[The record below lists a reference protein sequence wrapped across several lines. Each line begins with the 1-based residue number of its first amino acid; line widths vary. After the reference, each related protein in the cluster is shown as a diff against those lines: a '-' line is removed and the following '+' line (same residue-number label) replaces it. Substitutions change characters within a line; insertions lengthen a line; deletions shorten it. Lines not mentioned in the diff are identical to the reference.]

1 MVEAVQKDL
10 PGQDV
15 ATTRRPRF
23 GPIPF
28 AVALAASSGLLILIA
43 VLAVLAMQWSV
54 SHENTITLLN
64 EKVELIIERI
74 ESGVRGHLDPAR
86 DQAEFVARQIE
97 SGTVKLTDR
106 ARLADLL
113 TGSLAGV
120 PQSAGIVV
128 WNTDLDR
135 FGILRGPDDS
145 LIQIE
150 GDSRDDP
157 EIREAMAKLIQESG
171 PIWGK
176 VVFDNGTT
184 YVNLRRPLRRD
195 GEFIGFLF
203 TAITVPELSQFVTQI
218 GDLFDATAFV
228 LYGRD
233 RVLAHPY
240 LVSAVSE
247 QSEDNPVVALDRVGD
262 LPLQGI
268 WEGRPLHGFE
278 AAAKLNVEVVEY
290 SLGDQRYVAMY
301 KWIYDY
307 GEVPWAVGAWFV
319 ADDLAAEM
327 RRLLRSGL
335 AGLGV
340 VVLAVLAAVWL
351 SRRIARPIRRL
362 ASGATLISELD
373 LSLVEPLPSSRIKEL
388 DDQARAFNAMLA
400 GLRSFETYVP
410 RTLVR
415 QLVHR
420 GANEEVVSAER
431 ELSVMF
437 TDVVGFTSM
446 SEGLPAREVARFL
459 NHHFEM
465 LGSCVEAEGGT
476 VDKFIG
482 DALMAFW
489 GAPEPQSDTAQRA
502 CRAALAM
509 ARAMEV
515 DNDQRRARG
524 EDPIRIRIGLH
535 TGPVV
540 VGNVGWP
547 GRINYTIVGDT
558 VNTCQRL
565 EAMGKEMDQGA
576 DVTILISGA
585 TAEHLD
591 DSFTT
596 ERAGTFRVRGRN
608 EDLEVYR
615 LLG

>member
-1 MVEAVQKDL
+1 MTEAIQKNL
-10 PGQDV
+10 PEGDAV
-15 ATTRRPRF
+15 KTRRRRF
-23 GPIPF
+23 GTIPF

-43 VLAVLAMQWSV
+43 VLAVLAMQWTV
-54 SHENTITLLN
+54 SRKNTFALLN
-64 EKVELIIERI
+64 EKVEFIMERI
-74 ESGVRGHLDPAR
+74 EFGVRDHLDPAR
-86 DQAEFVARQIE
+86 EQTEFIAREIE
-97 SGTVKLTDR
+97 SGAVEMTDR
-106 ARLADLL
+106 SRLADLL

-120 PQSAGIVV
+120 PQVAGIVV
-128 WNTDLDR
+128 WNKNLDKLGVIR
-135 FGILRGPDDS
+135 EPDGS
-145 LIQIE
+145 LGRIE
-150 GDSRDDP
+150 GDSRGNP
-157 EIREAMAKLIQESG
+157 ELMRAMAELTQETG
-171 PIWGK
+171 TIWGE
-176 VVFDNGTT
+176 VVFDKGIT

-195 GEFIGFLF
+195 DELIGFLF
-203 TAITVPELSQFVTQI
+203 TAIAVPELSQLVTRT
-218 GDLFDATAFV
+218 GDLFNATAFV
-228 LYGRD
+228 LHGRD
-233 RVLAHPY
+233 HVLAHPY

-247 QSEDNPVVALDRVGD
+247 QSEDDPLVALNRVGD
-262 LPLQGI
+262 LPLQEL
-268 WEGRPLHGFE
+268 WKGRPVHGFD
-278 AAAKLNVEVVEY
+278 AAAQQDVEVVEL
-290 SLGDQRYVAMY
+290 SLGDQYYVAMY

-307 GEVPWAVGAWFV
+307 GEVPWVVGAWFA
-319 ADDLAAEM
+319 ADDVGAEV

-340 VVLAVLAAVWL
+340 IVLAILAAVWL

-373 LSLVEPLPSSRIKEL
+373 LSHVEALPSSRVKEL
-388 DDQARAFNAMLA
+388 DEQARAFNSMLA

-420 GANEEVVSAER
+420 GSTEEVVSAER

-446 SEGLPAREVARFL
+446 SEGRPARDVAQFL

-465 LGSCVEAEGGT
+465 LGSRVEAEGGT

-502 CRAALAM
+502 CRAALDI
-509 ARAMEV
+509 ARAIET
-515 DNDQRRARG
+515 DNDQRRAGG

-576 DVTILISGA
+576 AVTILISGA
-585 TAEHLD
+585 TAARLD
-591 DSFTT
+591 DGFTL
-596 ERAGTFRVRGRN
+596 ERAGTFQVRGRN
-608 EDLEVYR
+608 EDLEVFR